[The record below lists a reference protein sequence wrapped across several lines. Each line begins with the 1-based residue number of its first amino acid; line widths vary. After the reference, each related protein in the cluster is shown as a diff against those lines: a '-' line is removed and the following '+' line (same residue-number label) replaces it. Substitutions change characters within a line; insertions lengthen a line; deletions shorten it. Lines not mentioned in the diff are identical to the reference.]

1 MKILFDFDGTV
12 TNEETI
18 PYVAARMGLKQS
30 ELIADMTMVSSI
42 AEGDY
47 EKNLRKRIE
56 MLKDITIEDFV
67 SNVPKSLLRT
77 EIVSFIKENADI
89 CELVSCNLDCWCSSL
104 TSDFQVPCHFSK
116 AIVKN
121 GHVVAADYIMDK
133 RVVVDKYK
141 RLGMKVAFVG
151 DSVNDLTAMK
161 AADFAI
167 LFDNGYLRMD
177 NLNTNCHVVESEE
190 DLIEMLNRYIKGDLS

>member
-18 PYVAARMGLKQS
+18 PYVATRMGLKQS

-42 AEGDY
+42 AYGDY
-47 EKNLRKRIE
+47 ENNLRKRIE

-121 GHVVAADYIMDK
+121 GHVVAVDYIMDK
-133 RVVVDKYK
+133 RVVVAKYK

-167 LFDNGYLRMD
+167 LLDNGYLRMD

>member
-18 PYVAARMGLKQS
+18 PYVAARMGLKHS

-77 EIVSFIKENADI
+77 QIVSFIKANADI

-167 LFDNGYLRMD
+167 LLDNGYLRMD

-190 DLIEMLNRYIKGDLS
+190 ELIEMLNRYIKGDLS